1 MGANGSVRILRR
13 EVLALGAG
21 VLTVAVSGCD
31 KKKPWHESD
40 ISGSLPPLSFSMT
53 DATTGKLVTAADFR
67 GKVTLLY
74 FGYTL
79 CPDFCPTTLTNL
91 ADVLKKLGPRAN
103 DVRVLFVT
111 VDPNRDLLPVLKRY
125 VALFAPQMVGLRGTP
140 DELAALARRYRVA
153 YSVTPAH
160 DGHPYEVT
168 HSSLVYVFDQ
178 DGNARLL
185 VSSMATQNPDVV
197 GTTDDLRRLIDQHQS
212 PGWWEKIE
220 RAV

>member
-1 MGANGSVRILRR
+1 MGVIGPVSIPRR
-13 EVLALGAG
+13 EVLVLGAG
-21 VLTVAVSGCD
+21 VLTLAVSGCH
-31 KKKPWHESD
+31 KKTLWHESD

-53 DATTGKLVTAADFR
+53 DATTGKPVTAGDFL

-91 ADVLKKLGPRAN
+91 ADVLKKLGAEAQ

-111 VDPNRDLLPVLKRY
+111 VDPNRDKLPVLKRY
-125 VALFAPQMVGLRGTP
+125 VGLFAPQMVGLRGTP

-160 DGHPYEVT
+160 DGRPYEVT

-178 DGNARLL
+178 NGNARLL
-185 VSSMATQNPDVV
+185 VDSMATQKPDVV
-197 GTTDDLRRLIDQHQS
+197 GAEDDLRRLIEQHR
-212 PGWWEKIE
+212 PARWWAKIE

>member
-1 MGANGSVRILRR
+1 M
-13 EVLALGAG
+13 LALGAG
-21 VLTVAVSGCD
+21 LLTLVVSGCD
-31 KKKPWHESD
+31 KKTPWHESD

-53 DATTGKLVTAADFR
+53 DAQTGRLVTAVDFR

-74 FGYTL
+74 FGYTM
-79 CPDFCPTTLTNL
+79 CPDLCPTTLTNL
-91 ADVLKKLGPRAN
+91 ADVLKKLGAQA
-103 DVRVLFVT
+103 DDLRVLFVT
-111 VDPNRDLLPVLKRY
+111 VDPNRDNLPTLKRY

-178 DGNARLL
+178 IGNARLL
-185 VSSMATQNPDVV
+185 VDSMATQKPDVV
-197 GTTDDLRRLIDQHQS
+197 GTEDDLRRLIVQRE
-212 PGWWEKIE
+212 PMEWWEKIE
-220 RAV
+220 RLV

>member
-1 MGANGSVRILRR
+1 MLTFGV
-13 EVLALGAG
+13 G
-21 VLTVAVSGCD
+21 VLTLAMSGCD
-31 KKKPWHESD
+31 KKTPWHESD
-40 ISGSLPPLSFSMT
+40 ISDSLPPLSFSMT
-53 DATTGKLVTAADFR
+53 DATTGKPVTATDFR

-91 ADVLKKLGPRAN
+91 AYVLKKLGAEAR

-111 VDPNRDLLPVLKRY
+111 VDPNRDKLPVLKRY

-153 YSVTPAH
+153 YSVTPAY
-160 DGHPYEVT
+160 DGRPYEVT

-178 DGNARLL
+178 NGNARLL
-185 VSSMATQNPDVV
+185 VDSMATQKPDVV
-197 GTTDDLRRLIDQHQS
+197 GTEDDLRRLIEKRR
-212 PGWWEKIE
+212 PAGWWAKIE

>member
-1 MGANGSVRILRR
+1 MRILRR
-13 EVLALGAG
+13 EVLALGAS
-21 VLTVAVSGCD
+21 VLTLAVSGCD
-31 KKKPWHESD
+31 KKTPWHESD

-53 DATTGKLVTAADFR
+53 DAETGKLVSAVDFH

-79 CPDFCPTTLTNL
+79 CPDLCPTTLTNL
-91 ADVLKKLGPRAN
+91 ADVLKKLGAQAK

-111 VDPNRDLLPVLKRY
+111 VDPNRDNLPVLKRY

-178 DGNARLL
+178 NGNARLL
-185 VSSMATQNPDVV
+185 VDSMATQKPDVV
-197 GTTDDLRRLIDQHQS
+197 GTEDDLRRLITQHQ
-212 PGWWEKIE
+212 PITWWERIE